1 MPQVPSVTRAPSLTT
16 AIVGFVA
23 LGAALA
29 AAGGAYVVVD
39 RGAALR
45 RAALAEAVSV
55 RANGLLLD
63 FARALHQE
71 WRNARI
77 IARDI
82 ARRDPSAIRS
92 SLDLVVGDGSRVSWA
107 GIAQLDGSVTSSSR
121 GLLEGVD
128 VSQRPWF
135 QRGLEGDFA
144 GDVHEAVLLA
154 KLLPERQGQPRR
166 FLDLA
171 TQTRDGNG
179 NVTGVLGLHLDHD
192 WALYHL
198 RESAKAL
205 QIDVFLVNREGAVV
219 MATDPSVGSS
229 LDLSSS
235 RAAMAGA
242 TLASVETWPDGENYL
257 TTVIPTVAY
266 QDLPSFGWSLIAR
279 IDNDAISYRSTLA
292 QLLPIPLIFAV
303 VLALLTAAF
312 VQIFARP
319 FGRLAGSATAVLN
332 GEDVYPYE
340 SRSTAEVQTLSAAVA
355 QLQGKSAI
363 SVTPR
368 TTTAAQDR

>member
-1 MPQVPSVTRAPSLTT
+1 MPQVPSVTRAPSLTM

-29 AAGGAYVVVD
+29 AVGGAYLVAD

-45 RAALAEAVSV
+45 QAALAEAVSV

-63 FARALHQE
+63 FARALQQE

-82 ARRDPSAIRS
+82 ARRGPSAVRS

-107 GIAQLDGSVTSSSR
+107 GIADLGGLVISSSG

-154 KLLPERQGQPRR
+154 KLLPKREGQPRR

-171 TQTRDGNG
+171 TPTRDGNG
-179 NVTGVLGLHLDHD
+179 NVTGVLGLHLDHE
-192 WALYHL
+192 WALDHL

-279 IDNDAISYRSTLA
+279 IDNDAISNRSTLA
-292 QLLPIPLIFAV
+292 QLLPIPL
-303 VLALLTAAF
+303 
-312 VQIFARP
+312 
-319 FGRLAGSATAVLN
+319 
-332 GEDVYPYE
+332 
-340 SRSTAEVQTLSAAVA
+340 STE
-355 QLQGKSAI
+355 
-363 SVTPR
+363 R
-368 TTTAAQDR
+368 